1 MHAIQKEL
9 LVEASQETAFNVF
22 TGKMGLWWP
31 KTHHIGTSPMVDA
44 IVEPK
49 PDGRW
54 YSTHEDGSEMII
66 GKVLTWD
73 PYGKLVLA
81 WQVNGQFTYDPALI
95 TEVELNFIP
104 ESPTTTRIKFEHRDM
119 DKLMGGEK
127 VIEDMERGWWY
138 ILNLYKEVTNAT

>member
-1 MHAIQKEL
+1 
-9 LVEASQETAFNVF
+9 
-22 TGKMGLWWP
+22 
-31 KTHHIGTSPMVDA
+31 
-44 IVEPK
+44 
-49 PDGRW
+49 
-54 YSTHEDGSEMII
+54 MII
-66 GKVLTWD
+66 GKVMTWD